1 MGGGSGV
8 DIIENKWKSYY
19 ICAIGLTSNWA
30 FGVSIWTQIGKGS
43 AIGTNSTVNI
53 IQQLAIVPDEPGEA
67 TACAVDIICYKSD
80 EQIERIK
87 LLS

>member
-43 AIGTNSTVNI
+43 AIGTKSISNI
-53 IQQLAIVPDEPGEA
+53 IQQLAIVPDEPSQ
-67 TACAVDIICYKSD
+67 TTSVTIDCICESNK
-80 EQIERIK
+80 QIGR
-87 LLS
+87 